1 MNLKLTSDARCNT
14 LLNLGSRV
22 AFSLIEIIVVVG
34 LMSFI
39 ILGLMQMFNQT
50 QRAYKLGTTQVDVLE
65 GGRAVIEMMQRELSQ
80 MKASRASN
88 TLNFY
93 AQIALAGGYKPLL
106 QELPGIPNPP
116 GSPLPNRTNILQEI
130 FFLTEENQ
138 RWVGNGYFVSSP
150 AEGVGTLYRCEYR
163 SNYGDDPRLLFIRFD
178 NDLSGFHGAGTVK
191 TNMTRLLDGA
201 VHLRVRAYNTNGVW
215 LTNSF
220 SKVTNSV
227 TGAVFTYGIVVSPYS
242 TVYPPAVAE
251 VESYSFYSNV
261 VPASVDM
268 ELGILED
275 AAIAKIKALYNPNAA
290 AQATARRNYL
300 TNQAART
307 HLFRIRVPIRNVDPT
322 AYQ

>member
-65 GGRAVIEMMQRELSQ
+65 GGRAVIEMMQREMSQ
-80 MKASRASN
+80 IKPSKARN
-88 TLNFY
+88 TVNFY
-93 AQIALAGGYKPLL
+93 AQIASAGGYKPLL
-106 QELPGIPNPP
+106 QELPGIPNPL

-150 AEGVGTLYRCEYR
+150 AEGVGTLYRCEYK

-178 NDLSGFHGAGTVK
+178 NDLSRFYGAGLVG

-201 VHLRVRAYNTNGVW
+201 VHLRVRAYNTNGMW
-215 LTNSF
+215 ITNSAPF
-220 SKVTNSV
+220 KNPFN
-227 TGAVFTYGIVVSPYS
+227 VFVQQPYT
-242 TVYPPAVAE
+242 TVYPPRVHE
-251 VESYSFYSNV
+251 VEIYRCYSNV

-275 AAIAKIKALYNPNAA
+275 AAIAKIKSLYNPNAV

>member
-1 MNLKLTSDARCNT
+1 M
-14 LLNLGSRV
+14 

-80 MKASRASN
+80 MKPSKASN

-93 AQIALAGGYKPLL
+93 AHIAFAGGYKPLL
-106 QELPGIPNPP
+106 QELPGIPVPA
-116 GSPLPNRTNILQEI
+116 GSPLPSRTNILQEI

-138 RWVGNGYFVSSP
+138 RWVGTGYFVSSP
-150 AEGVGTLYRCEYR
+150 AEGVGTLYRCEYK
-163 SNYGDDPRLLFIRFD
+163 STYGENPRLLFNRFD
-178 NDLSGFHGAGTVK
+178 NDLSAFYGVGIVK
-191 TNMTRLLDGA
+191 TNMTRLLDGV
-201 VHLRVRAYNTNGVW
+201 VHLRIRAFNTNGMW
-215 LTNSF
+215 ITNSALF
-220 SKVTNSV
+220 KDPFN
-227 TGAVFTYGIVVSPYS
+227 VFVQRPYF

-251 VESYSFYSNV
+251 VEIYRCYSNV
-261 VPASVDM
+261 VPASVDL

-275 AAIAKIKALYNPNAA
+275 AAIAKIKSLYNPNAA